1 MYLTCCSYRKLI
13 KGPNSLG
20 KIRRKIMKKNLII
33 GVLVLCSMVLV
44 VGSVFAIQTYS
55 VKCSDVF
62 LEDEGYNQKIN
73 DKKPDLKCSD
83 YNPDTDYN
91 NENNQEKSGDYLQ
104 GLIFA
109 PMVIMEAVCEN
120 HEIISK

>member
-1 MYLTCCSYRKLI
+1 
-13 KGPNSLG
+13 
-20 KIRRKIMKKNLII
+20 MKKNLII

-83 YNPDTDYN
+83 YNSDTDYN

-104 GLIFA
+104 ALIFA
-109 PMVIMEAVCEN
+109 PMAIMEAVCEN
-120 HEIISK
+120 HEIISN

>member
-1 MYLTCCSYRKLI
+1 
-13 KGPNSLG
+13 
-20 KIRRKIMKKNLII
+20 MKKNLII

-44 VGSVFAIQTYS
+44 VGSVFAIQTCS
-55 VKCSDVF
+55 VKYSDVF